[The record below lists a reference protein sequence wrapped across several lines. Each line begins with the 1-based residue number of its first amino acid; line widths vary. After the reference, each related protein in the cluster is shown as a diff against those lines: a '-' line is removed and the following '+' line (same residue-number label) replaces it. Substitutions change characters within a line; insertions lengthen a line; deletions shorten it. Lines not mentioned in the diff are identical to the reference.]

1 MYSYEC
7 SAGQSNLLSFFF
19 FLMIRRPPRSTLFPY
34 TTLFRAPG
42 VRNSAASPRRL
53 CALQRGSDRVRP
65 DARWSERRKYQAK
78 EAAQYECE
86 RDRAQ
91 RARGKLPEQREHHDG
106 RPACPKDRGRDV
118 EVSQFRQ
125 KIAERNQGQTAT
137 PWFEPGHEI
146 RAWLDRLARERRWR
160 RAERIRW
167 RTVNLGSRSYV
178 RCCYETSKEDD
189 QAGSHS

>member
-1 MYSYEC
+1 
-7 SAGQSNLLSFFF
+7 
-19 FLMIRRPPRSTLFPY
+19 
-34 TTLFRAPG
+34 
-42 VRNSAASPRRL
+42 
-53 CALQRGSDRVRP
+53 
-65 DARWSERRKYQAK
+65 
-78 EAAQYECE
+78 
-86 RDRAQ
+86 
-91 RARGKLPEQREHHDG
+91 PEQREHHDG

-146 RAWLDRLARERRWR
+146 RGWLDRLARERRWR

-189 QAGSHS
+189 QAGSHSWAAEGAAGESGLFVDRTSTHQDDTG